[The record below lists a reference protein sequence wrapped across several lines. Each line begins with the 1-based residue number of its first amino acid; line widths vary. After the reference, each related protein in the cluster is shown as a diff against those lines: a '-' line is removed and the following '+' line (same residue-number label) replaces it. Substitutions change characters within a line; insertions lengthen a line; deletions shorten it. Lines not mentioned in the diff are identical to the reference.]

1 MFSLWIQVLM
11 NMVTKPSN
19 YVLNDVSLNA
29 VYRKPF
35 DIIAERAS
43 CPTWLPVVDDVRTRI
58 IQNNV
63 YFHLPDLKKI
73 A

>member
-1 MFSLWIQVLM
+1 M

-58 IQNNV
+58 SKNKGYI
-63 YFHLPDLKKI
+63 HIPDLKMT